1 MGLTSDLGAL
11 LSEGDPHL
19 TASGQQQT
27 KLILLDTLGA
37 MLAASRP
44 ALPGSQVLKRFI
56 EAQGG
61 AGASPVVGYEE
72 WTDGVTAALVNGYL
86 AYAMDIESHHGPSVV
101 HAAAAVVPAVIAIS
115 PMTSTT
121 GAQMIDAVALG
132 VEMACRTSLAIGPND
147 LYARGFHPT
156 AIGGCFGAAVAVA
169 RLLHLDAEATTR
181 TLGLAATQAAGLLT
195 WTQEPSEQSRPFT
208 AGLAARN
215 GFTAGLLAASGL
227 GASVDTFD
235 VNSRYNAFTAWSLN
249 GTGNLETLEG
259 DILGCR
265 SIEELTIKRYACC
278 AFLHPGIDALLTIM
292 SDHGLTSADVH
303 AIELR
308 FPATGAPVIDG
319 NILRSHRAQYILPL
333 ATVMGA
339 VDFDD
344 VIFDKGEVPEVERLA
359 RRTNVVH
366 DAQLDITFPQHYASE
381 VTVITRRGASWSE
394 SRRDARGTPALPLA
408 PSEIVEKYHA
418 LAALRVPELRHQ
430 AIAEEVLS
438 LDESADVRRLV
449 SLLHFPRP

>member
-1 MGLTSDLGAL
+1 MGFTSDLAAL
-11 LSEGDPHL
+11 LSGGDLCL
-19 TASGQQQT
+19 TPSGRQRT

-44 ALPGSQVLKRFI
+44 ALPGTQVLKRFI

-61 AGASPVVGYEE
+61 AGASPVVGFEE
-72 WTDGVTAALVNGYL
+72 WADSVTAALVNGYL

-121 GAQMIDAVALG
+121 GAEMVDAIALG
-132 VEMACRTSLAIGPND
+132 VEIACSTSLAIGPND

-169 RLLHLDAEATTR
+169 RLLRLDAEATAR

-195 WTQEPSEQSRPFT
+195 WTSEPSEQSRPFT

-215 GFTAGLLAASGL
+215 GITAGLLAASGL
-227 GASVDTFD
+227 GAPVDTFD
-235 VNSRYNAFTAWSLN
+235 GSSRYNAFSAWSLN
-249 GTGNLETLEG
+249 GKGNPGALEG
-259 DILGCR
+259 DILGCP
-265 SIEELTIKRYACC
+265 SVGELTIKRYACC
-278 AFLHPGIDALLTIM
+278 AFLHPGIDALLGIM
-292 SDHGLTSADVH
+292 SEHGLTSEDVD

-339 VDFDD
+339 IDFDD
-344 VIFDKGEVPEVERLA
+344 VIFDKSELPEVGRLA
-359 RRTNVVH
+359 RRTTVVH
-366 DAQLDITFPQHYASE
+366 DAQLDRTFPQHYASE
-381 VTVITRRGASWSE
+381 VTVVTRYGSSWSE
-394 SRRDARGTPALPLA
+394 SRRDARGTPTLPLA
-408 PSEIVEKYHA
+408 PLEIEEKFHA
-418 LAALRVPELRHQ
+418 LAGLRVTAQHHQ

-438 LDESADVRRLV
+438 LDEAADVRRLI
-449 SLLHFPRP
+449 SLVTFPK